1 MLLGTGKCVKDQVF
15 NLLSREW
22 PLSARKIFYELK
34 NGNNLTYQAVYKAL
48 QELIEKNIVK
58 KQDQQYFVNIEWV
71 NDTVQHLESIRQEY
85 RYRQGFLNGQFMA
98 KNPFCFDRRIANFI
112 EKVGPKVQSEIKDK
126 KAAILAICG
135 NTFGVALK
143 QFLGEKVSF
152 MQIHHENPS
161 LPKNLPDTV
170 IVVDFYIHT
179 GGAYKRVMKTLREH
193 PKIKNI
199 HYVVEYDMLGLADF
213 TAERGQMPPPLIEH

>member
-22 PLSARKIFYELK
+22 PLSARKTFYELK
-34 NGNNLTYQAVYKAL
+34 NGSNLTYQAVYKAL
-48 QELIEKNIVK
+48 QELVENNIVK
-58 KQDQQYFVNIEWV
+58 KRDQHYFVNIEWINKSV
-71 NDTVQHLESIRQEY
+71 EHLEALQQEY

-126 KAAILAICG
+126 KAIILAVCG
-135 NTFGVALK
+135 NIFGLALK
-143 QFLGEKVSF
+143 QYLGEKVRF
-152 MQIHHENPS
+152 TQIHHENPS
-161 LPKNLPDTV
+161 LPENLPDTV

-179 GGAYKRVMKTLREH
+179 GGAYKRIMNFLRNH

-199 HYVVEYDMLGLADF
+199 HYVVEYDMLGLADYSS
-213 TAERGQMPPPLIEH
+213 ERGQMSPPLIEH